1 MELDDPSAPG
11 AAGRH
16 DGTTPFGT
24 RRFACARG
32 GAAGLFA
39 RPRALA
45 RLSAAQPGAARV
57 IVADAAARAGYIAHD
72 AAGETDAFFARPG
85 GGGWGVWGATALD
98 EARAPRGEGGAAR
111 WSGRREPPLE
121 AQHAS
126 ARGEG
131 WEQFARWTGE

>member
-32 GAAGLFA
+32 DAAGLFA

-57 IVADAAARAGYIAHD
+57 IVADAAARAGHVEHD
-72 AAGETDAFFARPG
+72 DARDATGADAFFARPG
-85 GGGWGVWGATALD
+85 GGGWGVWGVTALD
-98 EARAPRGEGGAAR
+98 EARSGGAAR

-121 AQHAS
+121 APHAR
-126 ARGEG
+126 ARGDG
-131 WEQFARWTGE
+131 WEQFERWT